1 MAELSLHWDIKSLLI
16 EGKRPF
22 RRSQPKNLRYSLGTS
37 LLVAES
43 MKRRGR
49 LYGLVLAIAA
59 TVLLVWPLGLQAP
72 AQQSTGSAPPL
83 GSRVREYEMINMPT
97 ATAYS
102 VYTANAMTPHQVWYR
117 VYGGDALFRQR
128 MRVYQENAGPRPINQ
143 LPPESELKEEIT
155 NNNATRWY
163 RFVPEAG
170 VFTYYFDGDNRLTAS
185 SPWRDAFGVKVKRT
199 RYTNGNRYEVA
210 FEDQDSLDDFDDLK
224 LEVVILQPV

>member
-1 MAELSLHWDIKSLLI
+1 
-16 EGKRPF
+16 
-22 RRSQPKNLRYSLGTS
+22 
-37 LLVAES
+37 

-59 TVLLVWPLGLQAP
+59 TVLLAWPLGLRAP

-83 GSRVREYEMINMPT
+83 GSLVREYEMINMPT

-102 VYTANAMTPHQVWYR
+102 VYTNNVTTPHQVWYR

-155 NNNATRWY
+155 NNNATRWF
-163 RFVPEAG
+163 RFAPEAD